1 MPKREEIIYET
12 RALRKQEEMG
22 CKVEGLVIGRRR
34 PLIDCDRRE
43 ADHRQRA
50 WSWASSRLVRKTV
63 SHFYF
68 IRIVERSP
76 AGS

>member
-34 PLIDCDRRE
+34 PLIVIGEKQTIDSVHGHGQ
-43 ADHRQRA
+43 AVG
-50 WSWASSRLVRKTV
+50 W
-63 SHFYF
+63 
-68 IRIVERSP
+68 
-76 AGS
+76 